1 MVRLI
6 LLTLIKG
13 KKVESFVV
21 ALCDKAV
28 YKYKKFKI
36 IKSNQQVIYYKSSK
50 YNCPYNLS

>member
-13 KKVESFVV
+13 KQVESFVV

-50 YNCPYNLS
+50 YNCPYNVS